1 MTLKK
6 PLPRSSRRNEANWL
20 RRPEDGDRKG
30 TKCVESPD
38 SHGDPVPEE
47 KPGLRPDAIS
57 LEAAIAMTGISKR
70 TLWRR
75 VSDGTIAKH
84 KEDSRG
90 RAMLALAQITD
101 LIDLVL
107 TGEELHLIVKA
118 DSGDANAQADAGAMF
133 FVEARFGAA
142 VYWLDLAATQGNTDA
157 MQWLGNC
164 HASGLGVPKDE
175 SLAIMWIA
183 KAASLGHP
191 VARQQI
197 QGMRAGHCEP

>member
-1 MTLKK
+1 MKAVQQQTARAFN
-6 PLPRSSRRNEANWL
+6 PQ
-20 RRPEDGDRKG
+20 
-30 TKCVESPD
+30 V
-38 SHGDPVPEE
+38 
-47 KPGLRPDAIS
+47 RPDAIS
-57 LEAAIAMTGISKR
+57 LEAAIAVTGISKR

-90 RAMLALAQITD
+90 RAMLAFTQIAGLIKLALSDED
-101 LIDLVL
+101 LCTIA
-107 TGEELHLIVKA
+107 KA

-133 FVEARFGAA
+133 FVAGHFEAA
-142 VYWLDLAATQGNTDA
+142 VYWLDLAAAQDNAEA

-164 HASGLGVPKDE
+164 HASGLGVAKDD

-191 VARQQI
+191 VASRQI
-197 QGMRAGHCEP
+197 LSMRAGCSES

>member
-1 MTLKK
+1 MDWQRPAARRGRKAMK
-6 PLPRSSRRNEANWL
+6 HAESSDAHADPAARDEPSSR
-20 RRPEDGDRKG
+20 
-30 TKCVESPD
+30 TD
-38 SHGDPVPEE
+38 S
-47 KPGLRPDAIS
+47 IS
-57 LEAAIAMTGISKR
+57 LEASIAMTGISKR

-90 RAMLALAQITD
+90 RAMLAFAQIAG
-101 LIDLVL
+101 LMELAL
-107 TGEELHLIVKA
+107 SEEDLHLIVEA
-118 DSGDANAQADAGAMF
+118 DSGDANAQADVGAMF
-133 FVEARFGAA
+133 FLAGRFGAA
-142 VYWLDLAATQGNTDA
+142 VYWLDLAVVQGNADA

-197 QGMRAGHCEP
+197 QGMRAGYCEP

>member
-1 MTLKK
+1 MKMQE
-6 PLPRSSRRNEANWL
+6 PLPRSSRRRGVAGIAL
-20 RRPEDGDRKG
+20 KAAKRAALPDAQGQLASDGGPE
-30 TKCVESPD
+30 
-38 SHGDPVPEE
+38 
-47 KPGLRPDAIS
+47 LRPDAIS

-84 KEDSRG
+84 NEDSRG
-90 RAMLALAQITD
+90 RAMLAFAQIACLIELALSDED
-101 LIDLVL
+101 LH
-107 TGEELHLIVKA
+107 TIVKA
-118 DSGDANAQADAGAMF
+118 DSGDANAQTDAGAMF
-133 FVEARFGAA
+133 FVAGRFDAA
-142 VYWLDLAATQGNTDA
+142 VYWLDLAAAQGNADA

-191 VARQQI
+191 VACRQI
-197 QGMRAGHCEP
+197 QGMKAGYCEP

>member
-1 MTLKK
+1 MTLLRQ
-6 PLPRSSRRNEANWL
+6 LPPNGNRRRRTTKREALPYVHGGLALEASSELRS
-20 RRPEDGDRKG
+20 D
-30 TKCVESPD
+30 T
-38 SHGDPVPEE
+38 
-47 KPGLRPDAIS
+47 IS

-90 RAMLALAQITD
+90 RAMLAFAQIVGLMELALSEKD
-101 LIDLVL
+101 LR
-107 TGEELHLIVKA
+107 LIVEA

-133 FVEARFGAA
+133 FLAGRFGAA
-142 VYWLDLAATQGNTDA
+142 VYWLDLAAAQGNADA

-191 VARQQI
+191 VACRQI
-197 QGMRAGHCEP
+197 QGMRAGCSGEP